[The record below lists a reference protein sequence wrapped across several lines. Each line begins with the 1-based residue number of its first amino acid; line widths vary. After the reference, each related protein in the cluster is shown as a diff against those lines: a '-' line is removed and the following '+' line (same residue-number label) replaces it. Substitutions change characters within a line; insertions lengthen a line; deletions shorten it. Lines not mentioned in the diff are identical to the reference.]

1 MPFSLAKRYSSVR
14 QHSNQLALPLSAEDQ
29 CVQSMS
35 DASPTKWHLAHTSW
49 FFENVVLLPFLP
61 GYKVFHDSFAYLFN
75 SYYEALGPRHPR
87 MQRGLLTRPALSEV
101 WAYREYVDAAMQ
113 MLLNNIDAL
122 SPQAVAMTEL
132 GLNHE
137 QQHQELL
144 LTDALHLLSCNPLL
158 PAYDAT
164 FIGPQA
170 ASPEL
175 AWISCEGGLY
185 TIGKSLDQPG
195 FSFDN
200 ETPAHQRYVQ
210 DFQIANRL
218 VKCGEYLAF
227 IEDGGYDNADLWL
240 SEGRAQV
247 VQNQWQHPLYWLAP
261 QDPRAPAQHWQV
273 FGLNGLQPLNPDAPV
288 AQLSFYEASAF
299 AQWAGARLPT
309 EFEWETA
316 SLHLDIDDMQGQV
329 WQWTRSAYEPY
340 PGFVPA
346 SGAVRE
352 YNGKFMVGQQVL
364 RGSSFATPADHSR
377 HTYRNFF
384 PSRSSMAV
392 QWIAFSQR
400 QLRPLS
406 MTPSQ
411 SEHLSFMQDMQTALS
426 QTPKSISPKYFYDPA
441 GSLLFDRICELP
453 EYYPT
458 RTELSILQ
466 IHAVDMARFMGESV
480 DIIEFGAGSLQ
491 KIRYLLKAAIKPS
504 RYVPMDI
511 SGVHLQEASIELQK
525 EFPTLDIKPLVGLHQ
540 SLAAAITTGRGR

>member
-113 MLLNNIDAL
+113 MLLNNSDAL

-175 AWISCEGGLY
+175 AWNSCEGGLY
-185 TIGKSLDQPG
+185 TLGKYLDQPG

-218 VKCGEYLAF
+218 VNCGEYLAF

-273 FGLNGLQPLNPDAPV
+273 FGLNGVQPLNPDAPV

-384 PSRSSMAV
+384 PPAARW
-392 QWIAFSQR
+392 QFSG
-400 QLRPLS
+400 LR
-406 MTPSQ
+406 
-411 SEHLSFMQDMQTALS
+411 
-426 QTPKSISPKYFYDPA
+426 
-441 GSLLFDRICELP
+441 
-453 EYYPT
+453 
-458 RTELSILQ
+458 
-466 IHAVDMARFMGESV
+466 
-480 DIIEFGAGSLQ
+480 
-491 KIRYLLKAAIKPS
+491 
-504 RYVPMDI
+504 
-511 SGVHLQEASIELQK
+511 
-525 EFPTLDIKPLVGLHQ
+525 
-540 SLAAAITTGRGR
+540 LAKDN